1 MRVHMLAAVVAACAC
16 SSPAWAVFKCQDANG
31 RYSFQETPCA
41 SGSKGAEIEVK
52 PAAGHAQMPVPVPA
66 SALPSDGTASAP
78 VAKPMTEADRLNAQA
93 ATMRKRNRLSDLKN
107 RHIPDAY
114 GAIDQAKYSCDQR
127 MASLRNNKR
136 SASNNLAG
144 ATYENSLSSEMQA
157 VATQCD
163 SDQRRLSRDLD
174 RLLAERKDIE
184 TSLGQ

>member
-1 MRVHMLAAVVAACAC
+1 MRMHMLAAVIAACAC

-41 SGSKGAEIEVK
+41 SSSKGGEIDVRPATGHAAR
-52 PAAGHAQMPVPVPA
+52 PAAVTEAPQ
-66 SALPSDGTASAP
+66 SADGAAATT
-78 VAKPMTEADRLNAQA
+78 AKPMSEADRLNAQA
-93 ATMRKRNRLSDLKN
+93 ATIRKRNRLSDLKN

-114 GAIDQAKYSCDQR
+114 GAIDRSKSNCDQR

-163 SDQRRLSRDLD
+163 SDQRRLNRDLD

>member
-1 MRVHMLAAVVAACAC
+1 MRMHMLAAVIAACAC

-31 RYSFQETPCA
+31 RFSFQETPCA
-41 SGSKGAEIEVK
+41 SGSKSSEIEVK
-52 PAAGHAQMPVPVPA
+52 PAAGHAVKPA
-66 SALPSDGTASAP
+66 SVAAPSQSSDGTATAP
-78 VAKPMTEADRLNAQA
+78 AAKPMSEADRLNAQA
-93 ATMRKRNRLSDLKN
+93 ATIRKRNRLSDLKN

-114 GAIDQAKYSCDQR
+114 GAIDRSKSNCDHR
-127 MASLRNNKR
+127 MATLRNNKR

-163 SDQRRLSRDLD
+163 SDQRRLNRDLD